1 MPSDEFNAGK
11 NPGRVKREKRAQRRN
26 IDPQRRRLLTAL
38 MLAPLFAGQT
48 VQAASDNGVRR
59 IIALEWL
66 PLEMLFALGVTPL
79 AAADTHDYQLWVKDP
94 PIPHGV
100 VDVGKRSEPNLEYIA
115 ELQPDLI
122 LYTQGFG
129 PREAQLHAIAP
140 SMVFNFSDEQGQ
152 PLQTVRAGI
161 VALAEKLGRL
171 EAAHTHLAWFDR
183 QLVEAHAQLASYRRQ
198 PLLVFSMID
207 ERHAVILGNKSLFG
221 GVMQK
226 LAIEN
231 AWQGENSFWGT
242 ATVGIERLATLPATR
257 AICLDHGDEA
267 ARARIAATPVWQ
279 AIPFVRQNALRT
291 VPAVWLFG
299 ATLSALR
306 FCRML
311 QQLEKQW

>member
-1 MPSDEFNAGK
+1 MAEM
-11 NPGRVKREKRAQRRN
+11 GRRDRGGAINSR
-26 IDPQRRRLLTAL
+26 RRRLLTAL
-38 MLAPLFAGQT
+38 MFAPLFAGQA
-48 VQAASDNGVRR
+48 VKAAPPGRAAQR

-94 PIPHGV
+94 PIPLGV

-122 LYTQGFG
+122 LYTQGYG

-140 SMVFNFSDEQGQ
+140 SMVFNFSDEHGQ
-152 PLQTVRAGI
+152 PLRTVRAGI
-161 VALAEKLGRL
+161 VALAQRL
-171 EAAHTHLAWFDR
+171 DRMEAARAHLAWFDR
-183 QLVEAHAQLASYRRQ
+183 QLAEAHAQLASYQRQ
-198 PLLVFSMID
+198 PLLVFSLID

-226 LAIEN
+226 LEIEN

-257 AICLDHGDEA
+257 AICLDHGDQA
-267 ARARIAATPVWQ
+267 SRARIAATPVWQ

-306 FCRML
+306 FCQML